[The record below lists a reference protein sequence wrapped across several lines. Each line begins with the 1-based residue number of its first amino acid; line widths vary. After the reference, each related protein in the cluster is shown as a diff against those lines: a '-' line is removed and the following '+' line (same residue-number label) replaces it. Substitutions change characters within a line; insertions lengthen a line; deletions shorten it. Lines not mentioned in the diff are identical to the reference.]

1 MSKKKLFII
10 DSFAH
15 IFRSYYAIRNLT
27 NNAVYGF
34 AKTLIKLVKDYKP
47 DYIVAVFDVSK
58 KTFRHEMYEK
68 YKANRKAMPDDLRE
82 QIPIIKQLTD
92 ALNIKRIEKEGLE
105 ADDII
110 AAIAKKGQEQ
120 GYDCYIVSSDKD
132 LFQLVDDNIS
142 MLDTKKDYKILGKDE
157 VLEFFGVE
165 PSKVADVLALMGDAS
180 DNIPG
185 AKGIGEKTA
194 KQLIS
199 EYGSLENLY
208 NSLDE
213 IKGKKRE
220 KLETSKEDVFLSKKL
235 VTLKPEDADEFQ
247 IEEYKFKEPEPEKI
261 TSILRELNFF
271 SLLKEFEKEKKPDK
285 RDYKLIDNEQEFY
298 NFLSLLKKQKSFSF
312 DFETCT
318 LDTISPQVAGIS
330 FSFKEHSGYYIA
342 LISENKEVL
351 NADTVFSMLKPFF
364 EEEKIKKTG
373 HNLKYEYA
381 VLKSCGITLKGI
393 ENDSMLLSYLLNSSY
408 RHHSIDELAMKHLGI
423 QTTSFKQLTEG
434 KSICELPAS
443 SVCSYACEDSDISL
457 RLANS
462 FKKKIKKEQMDSLY
476 ETIEKPLI
484 SILAEIERNGVL
496 IDKEFL
502 NKLSEEFG
510 KKIEALEKE
519 IFKEAG
525 VEFNVRSPKQ
535 LGEVLFLKMKLPVL
549 KKTKKTKS
557 YSTSHETLELL
568 ANDYKIAKLIVEHR
582 MYSKLKSTYVDSLP
596 TLINEKTKRV
606 HTSYNQTITA
616 TGRLSSSDP
625 NLQNIP
631 IKTEEGRLIRQAFI
645 ADEGKVLVSAD
656 YSQIE
661 LRILAHLSEDET
673 LIEAFKE
680 GKDIH
685 KRTASEIFR
694 VPESE
699 VTDEMRAKAKT
710 VNFGVIYGKSEFS
723 LSKELGISIGEAKE
737 FINYYF
743 ERMPKVKEFIENTI
757 ESARKEGKV
766 KTMYGRLRTI
776 PEIKSSNGNIRKHG
790 ERMAVNMPIQGSAA
804 DIIKIAMI
812 NMSNRLEKEQLDVKM
827 IMQVHDELVFEVAEN
842 QVEDLK
848 KIIKVEMEDC
858 FELKVPLAVN
868 IAVGKNW
875 SEAK

>member
-1 MSKKKLFII
+1 MNKKKLFIV

-34 AKTLIKLVKDYKP
+34 AKTLIKLVKDYEP

-58 KTFRHEMYEK
+58 KTFRHEMYER
-68 YKANRKAMPDDLRE
+68 YKANRKAMPDDLKE

-110 AAIAKKGQEQ
+110 AAIAKKGKEQ

-142 MLDTKKDYKILGKDE
+142 ILDTKKDYKILGKNEILD
-157 VLEFFGVE
+157 FFGVE
-165 PSKVADVLALMGDAS
+165 PSKVADVLSLMGDSS

-199 EYGSLENLY
+199 EFGTLENLY
-208 NSLDE
+208 NSLDK

-220 KLETSKEDVFLSKKL
+220 KLENSKANVFLSKKL
-235 VTLKPEDADEFQ
+235 VTLKPENADEFN
-247 IEEYKFKEPEPEKI
+247 IEDYAFKKPDSEKI
-261 TSILRELNFF
+261 VSILRELNFY
-271 SLLKEFEKEKKPDK
+271 SLLKEFDKEEKQDE
-285 RDYKLIDNEQEFY
+285 RDYKLIDNEQDFY
-298 NFLSLLKKQKSFSF
+298 NFLTLLKKQKSFSF
-312 DFETCT
+312 DFETCS

-342 LISENKEVL
+342 LISKYKEVL
-351 NADTVFSMLKPFF
+351 NHTLVFSMLKPFF

-373 HNLKYEYA
+373 HNLKYEYS
-381 VLKSCGITLKGI
+381 VLKSLGITLNGI

-408 RHHSIDELAMKHLGI
+408 RHHSVDELALKHLNI
-423 QTTSFKQLTEG
+423 KTQSFKQLTNGE
-434 KSICELPAS
+434 SICGLNAEDVLN
-443 SVCSYACEDSDISL
+443 YACEDSDIAL

-462 FKKKIKKEQMDSLY
+462 FRKKVKKEKMEQLY
-476 ETIEKPLI
+476 NNIEKPLI
-484 SILAEIERNGVL
+484 PILAEIERNGVL

-502 NKLSEEFG
+502 ARLSEKFSNKLE
-510 KKIEALEKE
+510 KLEKE
-519 IFKEAG
+519 IFKEANT
-525 VEFNVRSPKQ
+525 EFNIRSPKQ

-557 YSTSHETLELL
+557 YSTSHETLEEL
-568 ANDYKIAKLIVEHR
+568 AKRFDIAKLIVKHR

-596 TLINEKTKRV
+596 ALINEKTNRI
-606 HTSYNQTITA
+606 HTSYNQTVTA

-645 ADEGKVLVSAD
+645 ADKGSVLVSAD

-673 LIEAFKE
+673 LINAFKE
-680 GKDIH
+680 GQDIH
-685 KRTASEIFR
+685 KRTASEIFK
-694 VPESE
+694 VEEES
-699 VTDEMRAKAKT
+699 VTEEMRAKAKA

-723 LSKELGISIGEAKE
+723 LSKELGISIKEAKE
-737 FINYYF
+737 FIDYYF
-743 ERMPKVKEFIENTI
+743 ERMPKVKEFIEKTL
-757 ESARKEGKV
+757 ESARKTKKV
-766 KTMYGRLRTI
+766 YTMFNRVRTI
-776 PEIKSSNGNIRKHG
+776 QELASSNKNIRKHG

-812 NMSNRLEKEQLDVKM
+812 NMSKRLKKEKTDAKI
-827 IMQVHDELVFEVAEN
+827 IMQVHDELVFEVNEN
-842 QVEDLK
+842 SVDSLK
-848 KIIKVEMEDC
+848 TIIKEEMENY
-858 FELKVPLAVN
+858 FMLKVPLAVN